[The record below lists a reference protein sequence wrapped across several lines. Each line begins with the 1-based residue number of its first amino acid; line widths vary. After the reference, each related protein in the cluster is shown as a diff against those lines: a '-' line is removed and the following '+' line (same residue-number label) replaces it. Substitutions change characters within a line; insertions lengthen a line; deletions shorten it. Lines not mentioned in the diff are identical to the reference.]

1 MFPLDIGVWER
12 FLDIYANLYNT
23 FVYDARVGKKTW
35 IPKHWNADYKKDA
48 RELSQLRIDV
58 CGFRDST
65 IDIIEVKPRF
75 SSSAIG
81 QVLTYSHLFIEDFAP
96 KKPVRAVVVAGQI
109 DPNLQ
114 PLLEKYK
121 ITYIQV

>member
-1 MFPLDIGVWER
+1 MFPLDIEVWDR
-12 FLDIYANLYNT
+12 FLDEYSALYET
-23 FVYDARVGKKTW
+23 FVYDCRVGKKTW
-35 IPKHWNADYKKDA
+35 VFPHWNSEYKKNA

-58 CGFRDST
+58 VGFRDST

-81 QVLTYSHLFIEDFAP
+81 QVLAYREAFSKDFKP
-96 KKPVRAVVVAGQI
+96 DKPVRAVVVAGEI

-114 PLLEKYK
+114 PLIERLKVVYLK
-121 ITYIQV
+121 V